1 MDASFVCGKRIAC
14 PYGKQGITQGAED
27 QDRGED
33 DHRVQNVR
41 ARLDVLAILERD
53 VKIGKHE
60 TEPEVRAPG
69 KCIPMVD
76 DAEGVVAEAFPWC
89 LDLHD
94 HDDTKEDQPTVLQ
107 LHGNG
112 PENTC

>member
-1 MDASFVCGKRIAC
+1 MNASFVRGEGIAC
-14 PYGKQGITQGAED
+14 PDRKQVIAQGAED

-33 DHRVQNVR
+33 NERIQDVC

-76 DAEGVVAEAFPWC
+76 DAEGVVAEALPGC

-94 HDDTKEDQPTVLQ
+94 HNNTKQDKPAVLQ
-107 LHGNG
+107 LHGDG
-112 PENTC
+112 P

>member
-1 MDASFVCGKRIAC
+1 
-14 PYGKQGITQGAED
+14 
-27 QDRGED
+27 
-33 DHRVQNVR
+33 
-41 ARLDVLAILERD
+41 LDVLAILERD

-60 TEPEVRAPG
+60 TEPEVRTPG

-94 HDDTKEDQPTVLQ
+94 HNDTKEDQPAVLQ
-107 LHGNG
+107 LHGNC
-112 PENTC
+112 P